1 MLTTEIPTT
10 AAACHEGHPDSIVGF
25 TLSTLAGTAGFGH
38 RYLSMTV
45 GMSFRD
51 MISIRSTLITHWCLA
66 LHLKRTCLARSHSDR
81 NCHRLAAELGY
92 EVRQTFRPSRLVAYL
107 VSRLGPEPRALLNF
121 MN

>member
-25 TLSTLAGTAGFGH
+25 ALSTLAGTAGFGH

-51 MISIRSTLITHWCLA
+51 MISTRSTLITHRCLA
-66 LHLKRTCLARSHSDR
+66 LQFKTVMSGS
-81 NCHRLAAELGY
+81 
-92 EVRQTFRPSRLVAYL
+92 
-107 VSRLGPEPRALLNF
+107 
-121 MN
+121 